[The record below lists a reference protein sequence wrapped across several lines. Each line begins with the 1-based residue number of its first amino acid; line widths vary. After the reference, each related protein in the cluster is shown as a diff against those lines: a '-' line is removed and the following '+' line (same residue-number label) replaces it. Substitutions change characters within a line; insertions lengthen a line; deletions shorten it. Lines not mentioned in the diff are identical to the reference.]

1 MRRQDV
7 FARDGYRCVYCGEV
21 YEPEELTIDHVQP
34 RVRGGDGSL
43 GNVVTAC
50 KACNTRKGHR
60 RLATFLR
67 DEPASREHFFH
78 YATHVHRRHLR
89 DIAEEIEKGGLGK
102 LRDGA

>member
-7 FARDGYRCVYCGEV
+7 FARDNFRCVYCGLV

-60 RLATFLR
+60 RLAQFLR
-67 DEPASREHFFH
+67 DEPASREHFFR

-102 LRDGA
+102 LRGGA